1 MSKRSYHHGDV
12 RQAALDAVLEMLD
25 GGEAGSLSLRTISQ
39 RIGVSHHALYRHFDN
54 LEDLLGEVVSV
65 CLEHLNALLR
75 QAIEQGDDLEQR
87 VRLGCVAYL
96 KHALDHPARY
106 ELMFAPSTPMASHQK
121 AWQAGET
128 SFGVLIALAVEAGAS
143 EPALLAFQVW
153 TTMHGTVELLKHVA
167 LPAGLGDKR
176 SALLSQTVEACT
188 HTFLR
193 VANA

>member
-1 MSKRSYHHGDV
+1 MTKKSYHHGDV

-25 GGEAGSLSLRTISQ
+25 TGEANKLSLRTIAQ

-54 LEDLLGEVVSV
+54 LEDLLGEVVSI
-65 CLEHLNALLR
+65 CLTHLNGLLG

-87 VRLGCVAYL
+87 VCFGCTAYL
-96 KHALDHPARY
+96 EHATNYPARY
-106 ELMFAPSTPMASHQK
+106 ELMFAPNTPMASHEK

-128 SFGVLIALAVEAGAS
+128 AFSMLIALAAEADAS

-153 TTMHGTVELLKHVA
+153 TTLHGTVELLKHIA

-176 SALLSQTVEACT
+176 EALLSQTVEACT
-188 HTFLR
+188 QVFLR